1 MFFGVDMTLTW
12 DEFKQQLGLSEV
24 DMSKSAQN
32 EVNYNTYENCAN
44 TIKIEGEDYVGN
56 SCEDSLY

>member
-1 MFFGVDMTLTW
+1 MTLTW

-24 DMSKSAQN
+24 DMSKSAQS

-44 TIKIEGEDYVGN
+44 TVKIEGGDYVGN